1 MNAHL
6 QLVSVLVLLA
16 SVAHGQIVN
25 APPVPEWIQPT
36 GVAANQP
43 AFLRKS
49 FEGQPGLLKAIL
61 LGACDGKMSVE
72 LNGEKLDDIAG
83 RERATSLDVTKFVRR
98 GTNVLTLRALNS
110 NGPPVISALLEVN
123 GDLARQQWFASDTT
137 WLAATNEGGIWTPA
151 RSLGRVD
158 AAPDTNP
165 FDTKKA
171 FDAYNSWKLALGNNA
186 ATDPA
191 TFTLLPG
198 FKAELIRSAQ
208 PDEGSWVSMAF
219 DPQGRLTL
227 AREKRGLIRLAFASP
242 GNSVTNVEVI
252 NDTLLE
258 CRGLLYAHS
267 GLYADANNSKTLV
280 RLRDIGGRGF
290 FNQTEELL
298 RTGGG
303 VGHGRNHLKLGPDG
317 FIYVAHGNNVLAPL
331 NARES
336 SPLQH
341 YAEDQLIPCPWDSTM
356 FDGDVRA
363 PAGHILRVFRHPG
376 VVDVVAGGF
385 RNPLDVAFNEEGEM
399 FTFDADMEWDVG
411 APWYMPNRVLHV
423 VPGADFGFRRGTGRF
438 PSYYA
443 DTLPSVVDIG
453 LASPTA
459 VIFGTGS
466 AFPPKYRRA
475 LFICDWAYGRIM
487 AVHLKPSGATYT
499 GTSELFISGRPLN
512 VTDVCIGPDK
522 AMWFITGGRGTQSG
536 LYRVNYDGPAM
547 SEPAKSRRKLAEEK
561 SAADLRALRR
571 KLENLR
577 GSSETFKDTSA
588 LAEIWPQLGHADR
601 WIRHAARVA
610 LERVPAVAWQE
621 KALAESRLDRTLT
634 ACLALAR
641 VGDAAVKTQLVA
653 RLNRLPI
660 ASLTEEQQLAALR
673 IYEVAFARL
682 ESPDPALKVAAL
694 RQLEPLYSAKNRW
707 LNHELCELLVYLQSP
722 TVIAKTLPLLTA
734 AITSE
739 DLLQYTFFLRYIR
752 DGWTLDAR
760 RTCFD
765 ALNRA
770 EKMQGARQ
778 YFKALQDI
786 RAEMLTALT
795 PTERAAL
802 APVLLVNAKPATT
815 NAPAA
820 FVKAWQMSDIVPL
833 LEKVSATRSLESG
846 RAALVTAQCVLCHRV
861 VNDPKLPA
869 GLLGPDLTAVSS
881 RFNRR
886 DLLEQILDPSKIID
900 EKFRQTNFVLK
911 DDTEVTGIIEHEDA
925 QAIFVRANP
934 LSEQTT
940 ELLKSNIRE
949 RKTSAVSPMP
959 SGLLSV
965 LTADQ
970 ILDLLTF
977 FETAGKANAATAAPN
992 SK

>member
-1 MNAHL
+1 MSARI
-6 QLVSVLVLLA
+6 QLGGLLLLFAVSTR
-16 SVAHGQIVN
+16 GQIIN
-25 APPVPEWIQPT
+25 APPTPEWVQPADT
-36 GVAANQP
+36 AANRP
-43 AFLRKS
+43 AFFQKTFLS
-49 FEGQPGLLKAIL
+49 QPGLLKAIL

-72 LNGEKLDDIAG
+72 LNGEKISDITG
-83 RERATSLDVTKFVRR
+83 RERATSLDVTKFVRP
-98 GTNVLTLRALNS
+98 GTNVLRLRAVSADGLPS
-110 NGPPVISALLEVN
+110 VSALLEVN
-123 GDLARQQWFASDTT
+123 GDLARQQWFASDST
-137 WLAATNEGGIWTPA
+137 WLATISETGTWSAA
-151 RSLGRVD
+151 KSLGRVD
-158 AAPDTNP
+158 ARPDANP

-171 FDAYNSWKLALGNNA
+171 FDAYNSWKIALGNNA

-208 PDEGSWVSMAF
+208 TDEGSWVSMAF

-227 AREKRGLIRLAFASP
+227 AREKRGLIRLDFAAP
-242 GNSVTNVEVI
+242 GNSVTNIEVI

-267 GLYADANNSKTLV
+267 SLYANANNSKTLV
-280 RLRDIGGRGF
+280 RLRDIGGTGH
-290 FNQTEELL
+290 FNRVEELL

-303 VGHGRNHLKLGPDG
+303 VGHGRNHIKMGPDG
-317 FIYVAHGNNVLAPL
+317 FIYVAHGNNVIVPP
-331 NARES
+331 NARET
-336 SPLQH
+336 SPLQN

-356 FDGDVRA
+356 FDGDVHA
-363 PAGHILRVFRHPG
+363 PAGHIVRLFRHPG
-376 VVDVVAGGF
+376 IVDVVAGGF
-385 RNPLDVAFNEEGEM
+385 RNPLDVAFNEDGEM

-443 DTLPSVVDIG
+443 DTLPSVADIG

-475 LFICDWAYGRIM
+475 LFICDWAYGRILAM
-487 AVHLKPSGATYT
+487 HLKPSGASYT

-536 LYRVNYDGPAM
+536 LYRVSYDGVAIAE
-547 SEPAKSRRKLAEEK
+547 SQKSRTEIAEEK
-561 SAADLRALRR
+561 RATELRALRH

-577 GSSETFKDTSA
+577 GNAESLNDTSA

-610 LERVPAVAWQE
+610 LERVPAAAWQD
-621 KALAESRLDRTLT
+621 KALAEKQLDRALT
-634 ACLALAR
+634 AALALAR
-641 VGDAAVKTQLVA
+641 VGDAAVRTQLVA

-660 ASLTEEQQLAALR
+660 STLSEEQQLAALR
-673 IYEVAFARL
+673 VYEVAFTRL
-682 ESPDPALKVAAL
+682 GEINPELKATALH
-694 RQLEPLYSAKNRW
+694 QLEPLYPAKSRW

-722 TVIAKTLPLLTA
+722 TIIAKTLPLLAPATA
-734 AITSE
+734 SE
-739 DLLQYTFFLRYIR
+739 DLLQYTFFLRYVR

-760 RTCFD
+760 RVCFD

-778 YFKALQDI
+778 YFKAVQDI
-786 RAEMLTALT
+786 RNEMLATLT
-795 PTERAAL
+795 PAERDAL
-802 APVLLVNAKPATT
+802 APLFARNSQVAAS

-820 FVKAWQMSDIVPL
+820 FVKDWQMSELAPL
-833 LEKVSATRSLESG
+833 LEKVSSARSLESG

-861 VNDPKLPA
+861 SNDSALPA
-869 GLLGPDLTAVSS
+869 GVVGPDLTAVAS

-886 DLLEQILDPSKIID
+886 DLLEQILEPSKIID

-911 DDTEVTGIIEHEDA
+911 DDTEITGTIARENEKSV
-925 QAIFVRANP
+925 FVQANP
-934 LSEQTT
+934 LSDQTT
-940 ELLKSNIRE
+940 ELLKTNIRE
-949 RKTSAVSPMP
+949 RRPSALSPMP
-959 SGLLSV
+959 TGLLNV
-965 LTADQ
+965 LTVEQ
-970 ILDLLTF
+970 ILDLLAF
-977 FETAGKANAATAAPN
+977 FENSGKASTAAPN
-992 SK
+992 PK